1 MHTSTIGLWAL
12 AAGVVSAKTCFNA
25 TVEVDI
31 SARNGVFDKI
41 KTPETNLDAT
51 TFALAS
57 TKTGANITA
66 QALSG
71 YATVG
76 GLYNISTQYC
86 VPKNSE
92 GNGHTLQVLTHGMG
106 FDKS

>member
-12 AAGVVSAKTCFNA
+12 ATGIVTAKTCFNA

-57 TKTGANITA
+57 TKTGTNITEE
-66 QALSG
+66 ALSG

-76 GLYNISTQYC
+76 GRYNISTQYC
-86 VPKNSE
+86 MPKNSAS
-92 GNGHTLQVLTHGMG
+92 GDHTLQILTHGMG
-106 FDKS
+106 FDKT

>member
-1 MHTSTIGLWAL
+1 MHTTTIGLWAL

-31 SARNGVFDKI
+31 SARNGVFDNI

-57 TKTGANITA
+57 TKTSVNITE

-92 GNGHTLQVLTHGMG
+92 GSGHTLQVLTHGMG
-106 FDKS
+106 FDQS

>member
-1 MHTSTIGLWAL
+1 MHTSTIGLLAL
-12 AAGVVSAKTCFNA
+12 TASVVTAKTCFNA

-31 SARNGVFDKI
+31 SARNGVFDNI
-41 KTPETNLDAT
+41 KTPETNLEAT
-51 TFALAS
+51 AFALAS
-57 TKTGANITA
+57 TKTGVNITE

-76 GLYNISTQYC
+76 GRYNISTQYC

-92 GNGHTLQVLTHGMG
+92 GSGHTLQVLTHGMG